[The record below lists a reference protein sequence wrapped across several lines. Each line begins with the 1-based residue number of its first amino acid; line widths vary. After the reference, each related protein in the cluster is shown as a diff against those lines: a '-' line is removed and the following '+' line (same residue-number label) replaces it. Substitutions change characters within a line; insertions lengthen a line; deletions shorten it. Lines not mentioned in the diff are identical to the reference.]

1 MVPELAKLC
10 AETPQRSLQRELQLA
25 GLQCLTT
32 LSMHDRV
39 KAPIAVRGNLLLSM
53 TAPRLLLPCTMRCNT
68 PPAAASIAF
77 SMLSPIQSR
86 VPSVLVPCDRLFQ
99 TTNVWPQ
106 RQE

>member
-39 KAPIAVRGNLLLSM
+39 KAPIAVRGEL
-53 TAPRLLLPCTMRCNT
+53 APEHKRT
-68 PPAAASIAF
+68 
-77 SMLSPIQSR
+77 
-86 VPSVLVPCDRLFQ
+86 DY
-99 TTNVWPQ
+99 
-106 RQE
+106 

>member
-39 KAPIAVRGNLLLSM
+39 KAPLAVRGTFDRSS
-53 TAPRLLLPCTMRCNT
+53 TANT
-68 PPAAASIAF
+68 TALYKVPGVDTSIN
-77 SMLSPIQSR
+77 SL
-86 VPSVLVPCDRLFQ
+86 
-99 TTNVWPQ
+99 
-106 RQE
+106 

>member
-39 KAPIAVRGNLLLSM
+39 KAPIAVRGNLLLGM
-53 TAPRLLLPCTMRCNT
+53 TAQKL
-68 PPAAASIAF
+68 
-77 SMLSPIQSR
+77 MLSG
-86 VPSVLVPCDRLFQ
+86 VPGVNMRL
-99 TTNVWPQ
+99 NSPLAG
-106 RQE
+106 